1 MRISGRES
9 GVGGS
14 PKSVADN
21 GGCVATGEANTV
33 SVTWIM
39 ASVTRDTEGT
49 VVGILSSLGKLD
61 LPKVELRAAASI
73 LQPFDFVK

>member
-1 MRISGRES
+1 MNISGRES

-33 SVTWIM
+33 SVTLIM
-39 ASVTRDTEGT
+39 ASVMRDAT
-49 VVGILSSLGKLD
+49 GIVAGMLSSLGKLD
-61 LPKVELRAAASI
+61 LPRVELRAAASI
-73 LQPFDFVK
+73 LQPIDFIK

>member
-1 MRISGRES
+1 MNISGRES

-14 PKSVADN
+14 PTSIDDN
-21 GGCVATGEANTV
+21 GGCVATGEATTGSVTCLMV
-33 SVTWIM
+33 SVTRY
-39 ASVTRDTEGT
+39 AA
-49 VVGILSSLGKLD
+49 GIVAGMLSSLGKID